1 MIFQFGE
8 YKIDVDVEKTRQ
20 FYDRAKTVSEGCQC
34 DGCLNFERAV
44 DKLPQNIRDFFS
56 ALGVDMKKICECY
69 VYCAKDENT
78 LYYGAF
84 ATSAELYS
92 AAKARGNR
100 QATLQPVGT
109 KKQHIRSRRNLA
121 FRSATVST
129 CRSRIF
135 LFQLFSSTSMRISR
149 GCSKR
154 ETAILTNNEAKKGAN
169 TTHFGNMSKTAVNSR

>member
-44 DKLPQNIRDFFS
+44 DKLPLNIRDFFS

-78 LYYGAF
+78 LYYGGFCHICGTLLSGKSAWKP
-84 ATSAELYS
+84 TSDSTACWDE
-92 AAKARGNR
+92 
-100 QATLQPVGT
+100 
-109 KKQHIRSRRNLA
+109 KQHIRSRRILA

-135 LFQLFSSTSMRISR
+135 RFQLFSSTSMRISH
-149 GCSKR
+149 GCSER

>member
-56 ALGVDMKKICECY
+56 ALGVDMKKSANVMSIAPKTKTRCTT
-69 VYCAKDENT
+69 A
-78 LYYGAF
+78 AF

-92 AAKARGNR
+92 AAKAHGNR
-100 QATLQPVGT
+100 RVTQQLVGT
-109 KKQHIRSRRNLA
+109 KKQYIRSRRILA

-135 LFQLFSSTSMRISR
+135 RSLSFSSTSMRISR

-154 ETAILTNNEAKKGAN
+154 ETAILTNNEAKK
-169 TTHFGNMSKTAVNSR
+169 

>member
-78 LYYGAF
+78 LYYGGF
-84 ATSAELYS
+84 CHICGTLLSGTRLYS
-92 AAKARGNR
+92 LLGRKSNISALAEFWRFVQRPYRHAGAGFSSSSYSARLRCGY
-100 QATLQPVGT
+100 PVGAR
-109 KKQHIRSRRNLA
+109 KEE
-121 FRSATVST
+121 
-129 CRSRIF
+129 
-135 LFQLFSSTSMRISR
+135 QLY
-149 GCSKR
+149 
-154 ETAILTNNEAKKGAN
+154 
-169 TTHFGNMSKTAVNSR
+169 

>member
-1 MIFQFGE
+1 MQNLIFQFGE

-34 DGCLNFERAV
+34 DGCLNFGRAV

-56 ALGVDMKKICECY
+56 ALGVDMKKSANVMSIAPKTKTRCTT
-69 VYCAKDENT
+69 A
-78 LYYGAF
+78 AF

-109 KKQHIRSRRNLA
+109 KKQHIRSRRFLA
-121 FRSATVST
+121 FHSATVST

-135 LFQLFSSTSMRISR
+135 LFLLFSSTSMRISR
-149 GCSKR
+149 GCSER
-154 ETAILTNNEAKKGAN
+154 GTAILTDNEAKK
-169 TTHFGNMSKTAVNSR
+169 

>member
-78 LYYGAF
+78 LYYGGFCHICGTLLSGKSAWKP
-84 ATSAELYS
+84 TSDSTACWDGRKQPSFQSVLNLLISHNRSKQRFFRNRYIPINSCCFSVDWSTNWCKWCISFLSSSPKYS
-92 AAKARGNR
+92 
-100 QATLQPVGT
+100 LLV
-109 KKQHIRSRRNLA
+109 
-121 FRSATVST
+121 
-129 CRSRIF
+129 
-135 LFQLFSSTSMRISR
+135 
-149 GCSKR
+149 
-154 ETAILTNNEAKKGAN
+154 
-169 TTHFGNMSKTAVNSR
+169 

>member
-1 MIFQFGE
+1 MQNLIFQFGE

-78 LYYGAF
+78 LYYGGFCHICGTLLSGKSAWKPTSDSTACWDEK
-84 ATSAELYS
+84 ATYPLSPNFGIS
-92 AAKARGNR
+92 FSNR
-100 QATLQPVGT
+100 IDMPEPDFPLPVIQLDFDADIPWVLE
-109 KKQHIRSRRNLA
+109 KRN
-121 FRSATVST
+121 SY
-129 CRSRIF
+129 ID
-135 LFQLFSSTSMRISR
+135 
-149 GCSKR
+149 
-154 ETAILTNNEAKKGAN
+154 E
-169 TTHFGNMSKTAVNSR
+169 

>member
-1 MIFQFGE
+1 MKKSANVMSIAP
-8 YKIDVDVEKTRQ
+8 KTKTRCT
-20 FYDRAKTVSEGCQC
+20 TV
-34 DGCLNFERAV
+34 D
-44 DKLPQNIRDFFS
+44 
-56 ALGVDMKKICECY
+56 
-69 VYCAKDENT
+69 
-78 LYYGAF
+78 F

-109 KKQHIRSRRNLA
+109 EKQHIRSRRILA

-149 GCSKR
+149 GCSER
-154 ETAILTNNEAKKGAN
+154 ETAILTNNEAAK
-169 TTHFGNMSKTAVNSR
+169 MSKYNTLWKYVKNSGKQSLKLTFDEIQNIAGVPIDHLFLNFKRSLQTTATRSEKSR